1 MLIELDIP
9 TLSVICVILSLTY
22 CVGLALIQTLQPRIR
37 GINLIALAL
46 MLLGVGFMLMSFGNT
61 VSLWVSKIL
70 ANSII
75 SVSFI
80 LILHGV
86 CLLRGYAA
94 SLANYGYYSLPVVIT
109 LLTYCTY
116 FSSSTDARIAIM
128 AGYTSALSFLTI
140 YANQHGAKEDIA
152 PSKRLLS
159 LGMLVYAAYGLF
171 RLGMLPFEDKIDD
184 FMVANW
190 VQQLAFLT
198 IIAMIIFI
206 GFAITWMLT
215 GRLVATIYDSSL
227 KDELTRLYNRRALEE
242 FAPKEVA
249 RAQRFEHSLS
259 VLLID
264 IDKFKQ
270 INDVY
275 GHQAGDH
282 VLRTIGRILRI
293 ETRKNDFSFRYGG
306 EEFLVL
312 LPETNKNQAKI
323 VAEKLRNVIERTT
336 MLPSNREFCT
346 ASFGVSELLAN
357 EHWERL
363 IERAD
368 RALYDAKNQG
378 RNRVVLSEN
387 SYDAQVSLNHKWK
400 S

>member
-9 TLSVICVILSLTY
+9 TLSVVCVILSLTY
-22 CVGLALIQTLQPRIR
+22 CIGLALIQTLQPRIR

-46 MLLGVGFMLMSFGNT
+46 MLLGLGFMLMSFGNN
-61 VSLWVSKIL
+61 VSLWISKIL
-70 ANSII
+70 ANSAI
-75 SVSFI
+75 SISFI
-80 LILHGV
+80 LILHGI
-86 CLLRGYAA
+86 CLLRGYPA
-94 SLANYGYYSLPVVIT
+94 SLANYGYYSLPIVII

-116 FSSSTDARIAIM
+116 FSSSTDARIAIV
-128 AGYTSALSFLTI
+128 ATYTSALSFLAI
-140 YANQHGAKEDIA
+140 YANQNGSKEDIV

-159 LGMLVYAAYGLF
+159 LGMLVYAVYGLF
-171 RLGMLPFEDKIDD
+171 RLIMLPFEKSIDD
-184 FMVANW
+184 FMLANW

-198 IIAMIIFI
+198 IMMMIIFI

-242 FAPKEVA
+242 FTPKEVA
-249 RAQRFEHSLS
+249 RAQRFAHPLS
-259 VLLID
+259 VVLID
-264 IDKFKQ
+264 IDRFKK

-282 VLRTIGRILRI
+282 VLKTVGRILRI

-306 EEFLVL
+306 EEFLL
-312 LPETNKNQAKI
+312 ILPETSLKQAKV
-323 VAEKLRNVIERTT
+323 VADKLRGVIGRTT

-346 ASFGVSELLAN
+346 ASFGVSELQQG
-357 EHWERL
+357 EHWEVL

-368 RALYDAKNQG
+368 KALYDAKNQG
-378 RNRVVLSEN
+378 RNRVV
-387 SYDAQVSLNHKWK
+387 VSQHI
-400 S
+400 